1 MRRSYGRWLAAAWL
15 LAAAAALGGCAATAR
30 QAGPAD
36 VSAARC
42 DRAVMRGMGWMET
55 FLAKGTNLDDVGLD
69 GVYIFLEIAASSPNP
84 RIRTKAQAVAR
95 KYAKHAVKKLLADDT
110 EPMDNGDLVDLV
122 DLLSEAEPLGLD
134 SRWLRARAV
143 EALKDYRS
151 FKALHGVAFRKLS
164 TASEDDVF
172 DTMMSVYSLAKAHAA
187 CGEAFA
193 VKPGL
198 TKMLAFVKTR
208 DFISAVDDTSEGKD
222 TFQDHAYL
230 ATHVAYILSN
240 YGRLRLRRT
249 DAPWV
254 YRYLRANFDVVLAD
268 KDIELVGEFVDVF
281 RSLGY
286 SEDDDADVR
295 AGTAFLLDSQNEDGS
310 WGPWRKEEDPY
321 DAIHYT
327 WCAVSG
333 LRRRQFLRGTA
344 YERYLANVLNR
355 LNR

>member
-1 MRRSYGRWLAAAWL
+1 MA
-15 LAAAAALGGCAATAR
+15 
-30 QAGPAD
+30 
-36 VSAARC
+36 
-42 DRAVMRGMGWMET
+42 WMEA

-69 GVYIFLEIAASSPNP
+69 GVYIFLEIAASSPNQ
-84 RIRTKAQAVAR
+84 RIRTRAQAAAR
-95 KYAKHAVKKLLADDT
+95 RYARHVVKKLLADEH
-110 EPMDNGDLVDLV
+110 EPLGNGDLVDLM
-122 DLLSEAEPLGLD
+122 DLLSEAEPLALD
-134 SRWLRARAV
+134 APQLRAKAV
-143 EALKDYRS
+143 EVLKDYKS
-151 FKALHGVAFRKLS
+151 FKALHGLAFRKLR

-172 DTMMSVYSLAKAHAA
+172 DTMMSVYSVAKAHSA
-187 CGEAFA
+187 CGEAFD

-198 TKMLAFVKTR
+198 GKMLAFIKAR
-208 DFISAVDDTSEGKD
+208 DFISAVDDTSEDKE

-254 YRYLRANFDVVLAD
+254 YRYLRANFDAVLAD
-268 KDIELVGEFVDVF
+268 KDLELVGEFVDVF

-295 AGTAFLLDSQNEDGS
+295 AGTVFLLDSQNEDGS
-310 WGPWRKEEDPY
+310 WGPWRTEEDAY

-333 LRRRQFLRGTA
+333 LRRRAFRQGTA
-344 YERYLANVLNR
+344 YERYLANVLKRVNR
-355 LNR
+355 